1 MELLSVLLGS
11 FLFIALILSLLINA
25 YQLKI
30 HYKEK
35 EDIFA
40 KFMAKSLTEAEYFKK
55 EYPGLVK
62 EGQKKMEEERT
73 TKLTA
78 EEIVA
83 KRAADNL

>member
-1 MELLSVLLGS
+1 MELENILLGL

-35 EDIFA
+35 EDIFS
-40 KFMAKSLTEAEYFKK
+40 KFMAKNLTEAEYFKK
-55 EYPGLVK
+55 EYPGLVE
-62 EGQKKMEEERT
+62 EGQKKMEKDRKAVLT
-73 TKLTA
+73 T

-83 KRAADNL
+83 KRAAENL

>member
-1 MELLSVLLGS
+1 MDNLYW
-11 FLFIALILSLLINA
+11 FLALILTIIVLGGLNLFQVIF
-25 YQLKI
+25 

-40 KFMAKSLTEAEYFKK
+40 KFMARDLRESEYFKK
-55 EYPGLVK
+55 EYPGVIK
-62 EGQKKMEEERT
+62 EGQKKMEEERK

-83 KRAADNL
+83 KAAADNL

>member
-1 MELLSVLLGS
+1 MELENMLLGL

-40 KFMAKSLTEAEYFKK
+40 KFMAKNLTEAEYFKK

>member
-1 MELLSVLLGS
+1 MELENMLLGL

>member
-1 MELLSVLLGS
+1 MELENILLGL
-11 FLFIALILSLLINA
+11 FLFIALIVSLLINA

-40 KFMAKSLTEAEYFKK
+40 KFMARDLREAEYFKK
-55 EYPGLVK
+55 EYPGVIK
-62 EGQKKMEEERT
+62 ETQKKMEQERKT
-73 TKLTA
+73 VLTP

-83 KRAADNL
+83 KAAAENL